1 MHFINTMKKRYE
13 NDLSMIVKFH
23 NHEFEQQLINDRKIV
38 PSAST
43 IKVVIMGTAFEKL
56 YDQFDQQVEISQ
68 ENSVPYS
75 LSIELDNRRYSIHDL
90 IYLMIVVSDN
100 SAANTLID
108 LLGMDSINEYALKMG
123 LESTRLNRKFMDMES
138 KDRGIDNWTTL
149 NDLVTFI
156 EAIRLDKIPHSD
168 EMTQILRNNRDR
180 MFLGRFNSE
189 DDFLAHKSGLNH
201 DCYLDVGFDESMTI
215 GVAVT
220 GRHSEIEA
228 GQIIGN
234 IYKWYKKEN
243 EHV

>member
-1 MHFINTMKKRYE
+1 MHFINTLKKRYE

-23 NHEFEQQLINDRKIV
+23 NQEFDEESINDSKVV

-43 IKVVIMGTAFEKL
+43 IKAIIMGNAFEKL
-56 YDQFDQQVEISQ
+56 YDQFDHQVEISK

-75 LSIELDNRRYSIHDL
+75 LSIELRNRSYSIYDL

-108 LLGMDSINEYALKMG
+108 LLGMDSINEYAVKMG
-123 LESTRLNRKFMDMES
+123 LESTQLNRKFMDMES
-138 KDRGIDNWTTL
+138 KNRGIDNWTSL

-156 EAIRLDKIPHSD
+156 EAIRLNKIPHSD
-168 EMTQILRNNRDR
+168 EMTQILQNNRDR
-180 MFLGRFNSE
+180 MFLGRFNGE
-189 DDFLAHKSGLNH
+189 DDFLAHKSGLNQ
-201 DCYLDVGFDESMTI
+201 DCYLDFGFDKYMTI

-220 GRHSEIEA
+220 GQHSESEA

-243 EHV
+243 DHV